1 MTTENNTLLTGQER
15 EDYIK
20 AHFTP
25 ETVIP
30 ETLMI
35 ETTTTSDYEMWY
47 DGKDEDTQELIDE
60 ISDRTSHITD
70 EEQYDEFIESLD
82 DEGIITAGEF
92 ENRFEGEFDYG
103 YELLG
108 WVEEMI
114 DSSGY
119 LENVPNFIKNHISYE
134 EIWQCELRYDY
145 STIDFNNRIYL
156 FRN

>member
-1 MTTENNTLLTGQER
+1 MTENNTLLTGQER

-30 ETLMI
+30 ETLAI
-35 ETTTTSDYEMWY
+35 EAPTTDAYEMWY
-47 DGKDEDTQELIDE
+47 DGKDEDTQALIDE
-60 ISDRTSHITD
+60 ISDRTSHIT
-70 EEQYDEFIESLD
+70 EESEYDEFIEELD
-82 DEGIITAGEF
+82 SEGITTAGEF
-92 ENRFEGEFDYG
+92 EDRFEGEFDYG

-119 LENVPNFIKNHISYE
+119 LENVPDFIKNHISYE

-145 STIDFNNRIYL
+145 STIDLNGRIYL

>member
-1 MTTENNTLLTGQER
+1 MTENNTLLTGQAR

-25 ETVIP
+25 TTMIP

-35 ETTTTSDYEMWY
+35 ETTDAYEVWY
-47 DGKDEDTQELIDE
+47 DGKDEDTQSLIDE
-60 ISDRTSHITD
+60 ISELTSHIT
-70 EEQYDEFIESLD
+70 EESEYDEFIEELD
-82 DEGIITAGEF
+82 DEGITSADEF
-92 ENRFEGEFDYG
+92 TDRFEAEFDYG
-103 YELLG
+103 YELFG

-119 LENVPNFIKNHISYE
+119 LENVPDFIKNHISYE
-134 EIWQCELRYDY
+134 EIWQCELRFDY
-145 STIDFNNRIYL
+145 STIDLNGRIYL